1 MSVSSI
7 LGLVFLGTK
16 AFTGPRDK
24 AEERPT
30 RTRYSELVIE
40 NGELKARVAELEEAI
55 GAANELARR
64 DQELIDMWRERAI
77 ANVPAVIAPSLVER
91 QSRAAL
97 QQAQAAQQAQQANAQ
112 LAQQYFQAAQ
122 QGLQSGLLGQGFQA
136 QAQAQ
141 ARSVMDAE
149 FWCNCVPARHD
160 MLRGP
165 LSGR

>member
-16 AFTGPRDK
+16 AFTSPRDK

-55 GAANELARR
+55 GAANVQARR
-64 DQELIDMWRERAI
+64 DQELIDIWRERAI
-77 ANVPAVIAPSLVER
+77 ANVPAVVAGPPSLVER

-97 QQAQAAQQAQQANAQ
+97 QQAQAAQLAQQANAQ
-112 LAQQYFQAAQ
+112 MAQMAQQQYAVQSYPS
-122 QGLQSGLLGQGFQA
+122 GLLGLLGQGVQA
-136 QAQAQ
+136 QAQ
-141 ARSVMDAE
+141 SLMDAE

-160 MLRGP
+160 MLRP
-165 LSGR
+165 QRR